1 MKSRRRCS
9 AVSSSIII
17 TIYIP
22 IIRIFESAGSDVV
35 FIVSIFEGVAGAVY
49 DIPVILIVCT
59 VLAVAVAPVM
69 SNDAVVLTV
78 PLPPPVMLELAEV
91 NPAGKVI
98 VILSVVVIAFNT
110 LS

>member
-1 MKSRRRCS
+1 MKSRGRCS
-9 AVSSSIII
+9 AVSSSII

-22 IIRIFESAGSDVV
+22 IMVIFESAVSDVV

-78 PLPPPVMLELAEV
+78 PLPPVMLELAEV

>member
-78 PLPPPVMLELAEV
+78 PLPPVMLELAEV